1 MHILKV
7 SGSSAIQA
15 LVAQLVLEMPQV
27 LGPPTERSWTI
38 AVQSLSAECSFA
50 GRSRSAHRRVSCAR
64 ESCVHLDGGMRK
76 HVMGPWQ

>member
-38 AVQSLSAECSFA
+38 VVQSLSAQS
-50 GRSRSAHRRVSCAR
+50 V
-64 ESCVHLDGGMRK
+64 
-76 HVMGPWQ
+76 